1 MCMISYVYDL
11 LLTTHVRAP
20 LATVADDP
28 MRRTRSGLV
37 NTSGEPRNHMATL
50 KAVAAALQSASLPTG
65 PLGQRRKREGSP
77 GLMTVDTRKY
87 VPEHQDL
94 LEGIHK
100 SEKSRIFE
108 NESPNFSKFS
118 PSKRSGRPLDPP
130 GSRPNHQ
137 STMHCSAER

>member
-50 KAVAAALQSASLPTG
+50 KAVAAALQSASLPPG
-65 PLGQRRKREGSP
+65 PLGQRRKREGLQ
-77 GLMTVDTRKY
+77 G
-87 VPEHQDL
+87 
-94 LEGIHK
+94 
-100 SEKSRIFE
+100 
-108 NESPNFSKFS
+108 
-118 PSKRSGRPLDPP
+118 
-130 GSRPNHQ
+130 
-137 STMHCSAER
+137 